1 MRLGTSTWTV
11 LNDYLRVSS
20 TQRTSN
26 TWEFNAVQ
34 PAEIRVN
41 WTAGNDNYGF
51 DDSYRVDLIVN
62 GLPGTNPIIFSP
74 ANPSD
79 ASAVPEATRTF
90 TATCGSQSPCSSF
103 TNCPALNRNS
113 CQDSFNPPSC
123 EIGRAVQ
130 QECRDRSRMPSSA

>member
-1 MRLGTSTWTV
+1 MESESDTTELAPSDQLFANGDTCRLRVTVRDDYGDGWGGNPGSWCTVEMRLGTSTWTV

-62 GLPGTNPIIFSP
+62 GLPGTNPIK
-74 ANPSD
+74 
-79 ASAVPEATRTF
+79 
-90 TATCGSQSPCSSF
+90 
-103 TNCPALNRNS
+103 
-113 CQDSFNPPSC
+113 
-123 EIGRAVQ
+123 IGRAVQ